1 LTPSRLVLVVDRFLL
16 DSELLARRLGAVARA
31 EALRPDEPAEPKLDG
46 VDLVLLD
53 VSAPDHV
60 LADLQRRGVAVGLL
74 HDGVVPRDRRH
85 HPAVRLLIS
94 RSSPPDELRDAVQR
108 VLSGEVHRDATAHH
122 GPGTRAPAL
131 SPRES
136 DVLALLA
143 RGLAN
148 RDIADELD
156 ISPHTVRTH
165 VQALL
170 FKLDRG
176 NRVAAV
182 GAARQAGLLPR

>member
-1 LTPSRLVLVVDRFLL
+1 LL
-16 DSELLARRLGAVARA
+16 DSELIARRLAAVVRT
-31 EALRPDEPAEPKLDG
+31 EAVRPDELAGGDLDG

-53 VSAPDHV
+53 VSASDDR

-85 HPAVRLLIS
+85 HPAVRLVIP
-94 RSSPPDELRDAVQR
+94 RDCPADELRDAVRR
-108 VLSGEVHRDATAHH
+108 VLSGEVHRDTTARN
-122 GPGTRAPAL
+122 GTAVTAPAL

-136 DVLALLA
+136 DVLELLA

-165 VQALL
+165 VQSLL
-170 FKLDRG
+170 VKLDRG

>member
-1 LTPSRLVLVVDRFLL
+1 LTPSRQVLVTDRFLL
-16 DSELLARRLGAVARA
+16 DSELVARRLATVVRADARRA
-31 EALRPDEPAEPKLDG
+31 DDPAGQDLDG

-53 VSAPDHV
+53 VSATDDV
-60 LADLQRRGVAVGLL
+60 LADLQRSGVAVGLL

-85 HPAVRLLIS
+85 HPVVRLLLP
-94 RSSPPDELRDAVQR
+94 RDCPPEELRDAVQR
-108 VLSGEVHRDATAHH
+108 VLSGEVHRDTTARN
-122 GPGTRAPAL
+122 GAAVAAPAL

-136 DVLALLA
+136 DVLELLA

-165 VQALL
+165 VQSLL
-170 FKLDRG
+170 VKLDRG